1 MKLLGSLLAIGGG
14 GFKTSGILLLG
25 VGIAAIVLGLLPVG
39 NFFTELPTLR
49 GIIRKPLPRW
59 FGRLWF
65 VGFGALLIYWGLT
78 HGRL

>member
-1 MKLLGSLLAIGGG
+1 MKVLGSLFAIGGD

-25 VGIAAIVLGLLPVG
+25 FGIAVTVFGLLPRT

-49 GIIRKPLPRW
+49 GIIGKPLPRW

-65 VGFGALLIYWGLT
+65 VGAGALLIYWGLT
-78 HGRL
+78 HGRQ